1 MPRKTLQF
9 SVVFLSAARSCKS
22 EGDSV
27 DGPEDKKTTINGLES
42 PVDQQQQRHH
52 STTQPMKN
60 ATKTASSSRSSTEAA
75 ATSTSTTRAAGNSTN
90 SVLPPVLHHLVQLF
104 DEIIATTDRVA
115 ATALTPSPF
124 LVDAA
129 KMPASINP
137 GMVTAE
143 GHTYLP
149 TI

>member
-1 MPRKTLQF
+1 MSQKKSQNGRICQLPDVTPFCILDNS
-9 SVVFLSAARSCKS
+9 SVWT
-22 EGDSV
+22 EQ
-27 DGPEDKKTTINGLES
+27 TTINGLES

-52 STTQPMKN
+52 STTQPSKN

-75 ATSTSTTRAAGNSTN
+75 APPTSTTRAAGNSTN

-143 GHTYLP
+143 VHTYLP
-149 TI
+149 II